1 VSVQP
6 CYNLVFRQ
14 WEHEL
19 FRLAAERHL
28 AVIPYN
34 PLAGGLLTGKHSDRS
49 APTPGTR
56 YTLDNAAHIYTE
68 KYWNEPTLDA
78 VDKILSIAQEAGIHQ
93 TTMAVAWVLA
103 NPVVTS
109 VLIGATRPEQL
120 ADTIAASDVELPA
133 ELVTRLDTLTAPFRA
148 GDALE

>member
-1 VSVQP
+1 
-6 CYNLVFRQ
+6 
-14 WEHEL
+14 
-19 FRLAAERHL
+19 
-28 AVIPYN
+28 
-34 PLAGGLLTGKHSDRS
+34 
-49 APTPGTR
+49 
-56 YTLDNAAHIYTE
+56 
-68 KYWNEPTLDA
+68 
-78 VDKILSIAQEAGIHQ
+78 
-93 TTMAVAWVLA
+93 VAWVLA